1 MKLRVYYNK
10 DKIMPVYEY
19 RCESCGHKNSFLEP
33 VGGEKTSFFA
43 SLLGKGKK
51 CEKCSGKKLE
61 RVISSVSVH
70 KTQTQQEVINDLR
83 KIAPVQF
90 VPDARPRVSPENC
103 PNCHGNP
110 SLETSSAKKS
120 NRIVTD

>member
-19 RCESCGHKNSFLEP
+19 RCESCGHKNSFFEP
-33 VGGEKTSFFA
+33 VGGEKKSFLAALF
-43 SLLGKGKK
+43 GGGRK
-51 CEKCSGKKLE
+51 CEKCRGKKLE

-90 VPDARPRVSPENC
+90 VPDMRPKISPENC
-103 PNCHGNP
+103 PHCHGNP
-110 SLETSSAKKS
+110 SLETSSPQKS